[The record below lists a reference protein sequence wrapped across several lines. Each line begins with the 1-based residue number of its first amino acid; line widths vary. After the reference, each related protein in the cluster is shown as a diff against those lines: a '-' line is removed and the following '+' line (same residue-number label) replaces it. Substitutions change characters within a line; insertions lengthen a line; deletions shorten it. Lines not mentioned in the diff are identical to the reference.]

1 MEAELLEARP
11 RADVDAPPPDTMA
24 VVTGDWTKE
33 EKQFLAAESYR
44 LYDETDQYSR
54 LGSVKAAVELL
65 PEHRRV
71 ALADWHAVKKWVLKD
86 WAYLDSITGKEH
98 ATKARPYATKVPRRD
113 PNYVS
118 GRIFWSKAENETVAH
133 EAARLMHH
141 DRNLTKLA
149 ALREAQK
156 LLPPERQKTITY
168 KNQTK
173 TAYARLVELQ
183 PVVAK
188 AEEKR
193 LAKEIKERE
202 TQQQIEALQKREYK
216 LEPEQEQAPPLP
228 IVPIPALDSYQ
239 GLLGQLAGKVIGD
252 FMATLG
258 AQVTRIVEAKVAEA
272 LANLKMPE
280 FEIPRPS
287 SDAVIPGDVQEL
299 KTPPKNRLPK
309 VCVVGLLN
317 QQAEDAKRAFLGTV
331 EFVFVKSQ
339 KQGGSGAGG
348 VGMVNAARTCDV
360 AIAMTSFVGHDVDN
374 HRKDLNCPFVR
385 LNGSVSDLKRWMRQW
400 LNGEIALAA

>member
-1 MEAELLEARP
+1 MQPELLEARP
-11 RADVDAPPPDTMA
+11 REDVDAPPPETMA
-24 VVTGDWTKE
+24 VVPGDWTTE
-33 EKQFLAAESYR
+33 EKQTIAAEAYR
-44 LYDETDQYSR
+44 LYDETNQYSR

-65 PEHRRV
+65 PEHRRIV
-71 ALADWHAVKKWVLKD
+71 LADWHAIKKWVLKD

-98 ATKARPYATKVPRRD
+98 ATKARPYETKQPRPEPR
-113 PNYVS
+113 VAA
-118 GRIFWSKAENETVAH
+118 RIVWNKQENEIVAH
-133 EAARLMHH
+133 EAARLIYH
-141 DRNLTKLA
+141 DPKLTSLP

-156 LLPPERQKTITY
+156 LLAPERQKPVAL
-168 KNQTK
+168 KNHAK
-173 TAYARLVELQ
+173 TAYNRLHELL
-183 PVVAK
+183 PIVAK

-193 LAKEIKERE
+193 LAKEAKERE
-202 TQQQIEALQKREYK
+202 AQQQIEALQKREYK
-216 LEPEQEQAPPLP
+216 LEPEQAPPLP
-228 IVPIPALDSYQ
+228 IVPIPAAATADSYQ

-258 AQVTRIVEAKVAEA
+258 AQVTAIVEAKVAEA

-287 SDAVIPGDVQEL
+287 TDAVIPGNVHEL

-309 VCVVGLLN
+309 ICVVGLLN
-317 QQAEDAKRAFLGTV
+317 QQAEDAKRAFLGAV

-374 HRKDLNCPFVR
+374 KRKDLSCPFVR
-385 LNGSVSDLKRWMRQW
+385 LNGSVSDLKRWVRSW
-400 LNGEIALAA
+400 LNGEVALAA